1 MKIVLLCGGDIN
13 SQIVYSF
20 LKENFQ
26 LIGVLE
32 DIPVNKK
39 KIIRRR
45 IKNLGFFTTFS
56 QLLFI
61 KLITPLLKLESKKR
75 VKEILSAVKVE
86 KVSSTELPF
95 ISCSVNDIS
104 SVDFI
109 KQLSPDIIIVNGT
122 RIISKK
128 NLNLINCP
136 LINIHV
142 GITPKYRG
150 VHGGYWAINNND
162 IKNCGVTV
170 HLVDAGID
178 TGGIL
183 CQKNIKVKP
192 TDNFIT
198 YPLLQTIKGI
208 ECLKEVLE
216 KNKLNETKKEASETK
231 LYYHPTIISYLKNRV
246 LKKIK

>member
-20 LKENFQ
+20 LKQNFK
-26 LIGVLE
+26 LLGIVE
-32 DIPVNKK
+32 DIPVNKN

-45 IKNLGFFTTFS
+45 IKNLGFFTTLS
-56 QLLFI
+56 QLFFLKFI
-61 KLITPLLKLESKKR
+61 APILRLESRKR
-75 VKEILSAVKVE
+75 VNEILSEIKIE
-86 KVSSTELPF
+86 KVSTTELPF
-95 ISCSVNDIS
+95 LNCSVNEASI
-104 SVDFI
+104 VDFI
-109 KQLSPDIIIVNGT
+109 SKLSPDIIVVNGT

-128 NLNLINCP
+128 IISSINCP

-150 VHGGYWAINNND
+150 VHGGYWALKHND

-178 TGGIL
+178 TGSVL
-183 CQKNIKVKP
+183 CQKSIKVASN
-192 TDNFIT
+192 DNFIT
-198 YPLLQTIKGI
+198 YPLLQTIKGL

-216 KNKLNETKKEASETK
+216 KNKLNETIKVKSPSK
-231 LYYHPTIISYLKNRV
+231 LYYHPTIFQYLKNRI
-246 LKKIK
+246 LKGVK